1 LPADGLARAAQPLH
15 LRGDGSRAPNQKEVM
30 SETPQFPVHPTGQQ
44 PVYVVAA
51 KSKIIAAL
59 LAFFLGTFGIHN
71 FYLGYTGKGVVQLI
85 LGLIG
90 YATSWLLIGLFILI
104 PLAFWVFIEFILL
117 LVAKQGTY
125 SRSAD
130 GKPLS

>member
-1 LPADGLARAAQPLH
+1 
-15 LRGDGSRAPNQKEVM
+15 M

-51 KSKIIAAL
+51 KSKIVAAL